1 MQIHI
6 HIHNHLNDEHIIIK
20 KLNEIIMEQK
30 DFALQLIALK
40 DQLAKAKTEIIDK
53 LTALG
58 DALEAAD
65 DVSPEVQAAFDDL
78 KAAVQAQDDIVP
90 DAPPTEPTV

>member
-1 MQIHI
+1 MQINI
-6 HIHNHLNDEHIIIK
+6 HVHQHLNNEHKILK
-20 KLNEIIMEQK
+20 KLNQIIMEQSV
-30 DFALQLIALK
+30 FAEQLIALK
-40 DQLAKAKTEIIDK
+40 DQLAKAKTEILAK

-65 DVSPEVQAAFDDL
+65 DVAPEVLAAFDEL

-90 DAPPTEPTV
+90 DAPTEPTE